1 MLLATKLAEVCCD
14 RLTFRSFR
22 KLFVT
27 YMVVSHKIFYGEAVL
42 RPVACAPGGKCP
54 LRVCRPPPSYAIV
67 VTYLAGCDAVP
78 QTAAAAAAAA
88 DRLVSAILKKRA
100 EKFDSASLN

>member
-1 MLLATKLAEVCCD
+1 MLRTAIMPSQLATKLAEVCCD

-42 RPVACAPGGKCP
+42 RPLACAPECP
-54 LRVCRPPPSYAIV
+54 LRVCRPPSYAIV

-78 QTAAAAAAAA
+78 QTAAAAA
-88 DRLVSAILKKRA
+88 DRLVRV
-100 EKFDSASLN
+100 NWCHC

>member
-1 MLLATKLAEVCCD
+1 MPSQLATKLAEVCCD

-42 RPVACAPGGKCP
+42 RPLACAPGGKCP
-54 LRVCRPPPSYAIV
+54 LRVCRRPSYAIV

-78 QTAAAAAAAA
+78 QTAAAAAAA
-88 DRLVSAILKKRA
+88 DRLVRV
-100 EKFDSASLN
+100 NWCHC

>member
-1 MLLATKLAEVCCD
+1 MPSQLATKLAEGCCD

-42 RPVACAPGGKCP
+42 RPLACAPGGKCP
-54 LRVCRPPPSYAIV
+54 LRVCRRPSYAIV
-67 VTYLAGCDAVP
+67 VTYLAGWAVMQSRRLLLLL
-78 QTAAAAAAAA
+78 QT
-88 DRLVSAILKKRA
+88 DWS
-100 EKFDSASLN
+100 E